1 MHTWSIANLLNWDLP
16 IERWALTKRVRGK
29 CWSSSLILDLS
40 SSMSN
45 VPFGRFFM
53 VRGCTPPNWKYRSR
67 KAEWVGIGISTTNHF
82 HLSTWAIP
90 PCSQMWM
97 WLVSPRSTSNPR
109 PQQCDIMDTKLPMV
123 PWRANSMTKCEFKQ
137 FGNERYEFK
146 KARWVT
152 RSKLHLIKD
161 AEWSLSSNF

>member
-1 MHTWSIANLLNWDLP
+1 MHTWSSAYLLNWDLP

-40 SSMSN
+40 SSISN

-53 VRGCTPPNWKYRSR
+53 VRGCTPPNWKYNR
-67 KAEWVGIGISTTNHF
+67 KALASGSPHLKTYSFINLGYSTLLPDVDVTRVPKK
-82 HLSTWAIP
+82 HLKSASPAVRHNGHQVTHG
-90 PCSQMWM
+90 SLTGKFNVKMW
-97 WLVSPRSTSNPR
+97 
-109 PQQCDIMDTKLPMV
+109 
-123 PWRANSMTKCEFKQ
+123 KQ

-146 KARWVT
+146 KAPRVT

-161 AEWSLSSNF
+161 AEWSLCSNF